1 MGYTIRNLSNNKE
14 IYLSSKKAEM
24 ELSERIRYI
33 LGALDEQ
40 EMTGY
45 SSDLDQI
52 GGP

>member
-1 MGYTIRNLSNNKE
+1 MGFIIRNLSNNKE
-14 IYLSSKKAEM
+14 IYLSSKSVEI

>member
-1 MGYTIRNLSNNKE
+1 MGYIIRNLSNNKE
-14 IYLSSKKAEM
+14 IYLSRKKAEI

-45 SSDLDQI
+45 SGDPDQI